1 MNDTHDMPGEWNDV
15 VLPATEYMYYQGN
28 SLVMPRA
35 SSLAAPSSASIVH
48 VKSYH
53 IKNLEPEAVYEAQV
67 AARNKY
73 GWVQPSE
80 LYSFHTR
87 RTGEQLSPIFT
98 SAIRN
103 LATFRGIQS
112 NLNL

>member
-1 MNDTHDMPGEWNDV
+1 MNDTHERPGEWNDV

-35 SSLAAPSSASIVH
+35 SSLAVPSSASIVH

-73 GWVQPSE
+73 GWAQPSE
-80 LYSFHTR
+80 LYTFHTR
-87 RTGEQLSPIFT
+87 RTGRHINFGGRDIVPL
-98 SAIRN
+98 
-103 LATFRGIQS
+103 
-112 NLNL
+112 